1 MHNLKSTFD
10 RIKPIVKESLANFID
25 SNENINKIGAKPKFS
40 DVDLIALSLVAES
53 LSINS
58 ENLLF
63 AKLRSEYQENF
74 PSLVDRSQFNRR
86 RKHLAKFINIVRE
99 TLVQKLLPAEDTFI
113 LDSMPVEICKFT
125 RAKRIKIC
133 KESIETAPEYGYCAA
148 QNTHYFGYKFHGV
161 CSLNGVITSFDLSKA
176 NHADIQ
182 YLRDIEPYYANCLM
196 LGDKAYLDSEYQLEL
211 FETTCLPSGGE
222 VFN

>member
-1 MHNLKSTFD
+1 MHSLKSTFEH
-10 RIKPIVKESLANFID
+10 IKPII
-25 SNENINKIGAKPKFS
+25 
-40 DVDLIALSLVAES
+40 
-53 LSINS
+53 
-58 ENLLF
+58 
-63 AKLRSEYQENF
+63 
-74 PSLVDRSQFNRR
+74 
-86 RKHLAKFINIVRE
+86 
-99 TLVQKLLPAEDTFI
+99 
-113 LDSMPVEICKFT
+113 
-125 RAKRIKIC
+125 

-148 QNTHYFGYKFHGV
+148 QNSHYFGYKFHGV

-222 VFN
+222 VFS